1 MNCECTL
8 SNNTKKYLDK
18 FYCILDELIE
28 GMTSAELT
36 DSISDNFIVQM
47 VPHHK
52 AAIEMSENLL
62 QYTTFVPL
70 QNIAEG
76 IISEQ
81 TKSIE
86 NMLAIQ
92 NRCSGLTN
100 CCMDLNLYQR
110 RVNQIMKTMFSRMG
124 DARST
129 NNIDANFMREMIPH
143 HEGAIK
149 MSHNALQFNICPE
162 LKPIL
167 QAIIA
172 SQEKGVMQMK
182 CLLNCM

>member
-92 NRCSGLTN
+92 NRC
-100 CCMDLNLYQR
+100 
-110 RVNQIMKTMFSRMG
+110 
-124 DARST
+124 
-129 NNIDANFMREMIPH
+129 
-143 HEGAIK
+143 
-149 MSHNALQFNICPE
+149 
-162 LKPIL
+162 
-167 QAIIA
+167 
-172 SQEKGVMQMK
+172 
-182 CLLNCM
+182 CLLYTSRCV

>member
-92 NRCSGLTN
+92 NRCSELTN